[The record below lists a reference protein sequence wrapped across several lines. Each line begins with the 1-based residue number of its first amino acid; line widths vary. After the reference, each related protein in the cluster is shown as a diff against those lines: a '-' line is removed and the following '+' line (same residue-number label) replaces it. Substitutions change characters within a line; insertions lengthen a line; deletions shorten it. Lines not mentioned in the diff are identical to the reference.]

1 VKWWKSSSE
10 AENGCVL
17 FRDDTVEDSKY
28 KSGERKDLPVSVYLV
43 KDVWMR
49 IIMWMYVSEV
59 VELKYVSDPLIIV
72 KLVIGIYLINVISS
86 YMAHVRRHQL
96 ENDTFWNVVN
106 DLRLRWCLV
115 MET

>member
-1 VKWWKSSSE
+1 M
-10 AENGCVL
+10 GVL
-17 FRDDTVEDSKY
+17 
-28 KSGERKDLPVSVYLV
+28 
-43 KDVWMR
+43 
-49 IIMWMYVSEV
+49 VSEV

-86 YMAHVRRHQL
+86 YMAQVRRHQL